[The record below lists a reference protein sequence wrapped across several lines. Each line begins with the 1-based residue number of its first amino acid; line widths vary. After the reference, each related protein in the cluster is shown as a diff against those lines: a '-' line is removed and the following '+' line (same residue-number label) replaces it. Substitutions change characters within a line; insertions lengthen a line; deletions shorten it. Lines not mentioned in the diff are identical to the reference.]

1 MRRVLIIGPGGAGK
15 TTLAR
20 RLSASTDLPV
30 IHLDTLY
37 WSPGW
42 IAPDERRWAETVE
55 TLVVGERWIMD
66 GNYGGTLDRRIEA
79 CDTVVFLDFPRA
91 ICLWRALRRWATHR
105 GRVRPGMAEGC
116 PERMTTEFFLW
127 IWSYP
132 TRRRAGILER
142 LERLRADQAAIVL
155 RSPAAV
161 EEFLN
166 DQNHRRVDR
175 G

>member
-1 MRRVLIIGPGGAGK
+1 VRRVLIIGPGGAGK

-20 RLSASTDLPV
+20 RLSAITGLPV
-30 IHLDTLY
+30 IHLDALY

-42 IAPDERRWAETVE
+42 IAPDERRWAETVD
-55 TLVVGERWIMD
+55 TLVAGERWIMD
-66 GNYGGTLDRRIEA
+66 GNYGGTLDRRLEA
-79 CDTVVFLDFPRA
+79 CDTVVFLDFPRT

-105 GRVRPGMAEGC
+105 GKVRPGMAEGC
-116 PERMTTEFFLW
+116 PERMTTEFFRW

-142 LERLRADQAAIVL
+142 LERLRSDQAAIVL

-161 EEFLN
+161 EEFLH
-166 DQNHRRVDR
+166 DQNHRRIDR